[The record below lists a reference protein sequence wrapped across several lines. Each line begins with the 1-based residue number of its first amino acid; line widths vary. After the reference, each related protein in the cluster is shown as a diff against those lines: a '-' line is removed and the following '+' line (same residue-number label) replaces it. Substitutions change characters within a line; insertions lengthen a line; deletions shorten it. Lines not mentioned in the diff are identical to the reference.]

1 MAVLGRI
8 NGVWSSWAKRTFE
21 TRCVALLRDASG
33 ALKAKNI
40 VDVDW
45 GEENITA
52 NIYMFIVN
60 NPQAIKHDI
69 FIEAEHSFYDKEV
82 LKNRKKARTAPRIDL
97 VFQNNWRGQKLMFY
111 VEAKN
116 LVEMDYRRN
125 TKRRTI
131 CRAQVVQQRYID
143 TGIDHYLEG
152 YYPMGCMLAYVLNG
166 TAVGAV
172 DGINSLLSETGRNT
186 EVLSMDSGASPWSCF
201 KSTHVMQQKE
211 IVHYMM
217 EF

>member
-1 MAVLGRI
+1 MAVFGRI

-21 TRCVALLRDASG
+21 TRCVALLREACG
-33 ALKAKNI
+33 ALKAKN
-40 VDVDW
+40 VVNVDW

-52 NIYMFIVN
+52 NIYVYIVN
-60 NPQAIKHDI
+60 SQQAINHDI
-69 FIEAEHSFYDKEV
+69 FIENEHSFYSEDV
-82 LKNRKKARTAPRIDL
+82 LNNRKKARTAPRIDL
-97 VFQNNWRGQKLMFY
+97 VLQNNWRGQKLMFY

-116 LVEMDYRRN
+116 LVENDFYR
-125 TKRRTI
+125 TGRRTK
-131 CRAQVVQQRYID
+131 CRANTIQQRYID
-143 TGIDHYLEG
+143 TGVDHYLGE

-166 TAVGAV
+166 TAVRTV
-172 DGINSLLSETGRNT
+172 DGINSLLSATGRNT
-186 EVLSMDSGASPWSCF
+186 EVLSLDSGASPWFCF